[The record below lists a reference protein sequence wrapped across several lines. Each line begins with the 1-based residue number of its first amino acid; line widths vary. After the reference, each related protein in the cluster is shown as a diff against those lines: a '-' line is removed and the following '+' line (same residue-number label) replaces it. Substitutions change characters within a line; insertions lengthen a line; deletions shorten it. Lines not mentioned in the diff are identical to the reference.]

1 MSSMTIPS
9 GIHAFR
15 HRNYRLFF
23 AGQATSLI
31 GTWMQQV
38 AQAWLVLL
46 LTGDVLWLGVIAAA
60 QFIPVLVLGLFAGV
74 LADALPKR
82 RTLLVTQAAKMC
94 LSIALAFIAIANI
107 ESFPLLL
114 VIALMIGTA
123 NAFDMPVRQSFV
135 VEMVGREDIGNA
147 VALNSAMFNSARII
161 GPAIA
166 GLLIGAVGVAA
177 AFVIDALS
185 FLAVIAALLLMDLS
199 QLRPSARIARPHSVG
214 DVRVPLAEGL
224 GYVRRT
230 PLVLIAVLVIG
241 LVSTVAINFSVII
254 PAYARDVLHGDA
266 ATYGFLM
273 AASGVGSLLAAL
285 WLAFGAGGKP
295 RRIAGGAI
303 ALGIGETI
311 LAMSTAIP
319 VSMLI
324 MVAVGF
330 GAITMATSAN
340 TTMQLAVP
348 DELRGRVMSVYTTI
362 FAGSTPIGGP
372 IMAAIA
378 SWAGVA
384 VSLAVGGL
392 LSVVVGVVA
401 FVRLRQLGLDRPV
414 ALARPT
420 AAPYASGAPKTSAAL
435 RPPNPNEVLNTRS

>member
-1 MSSMTIPS
+1 MTSSIHLPR
-9 GIHAFR
+9 GIYAFR

-60 QFIPVLVLGLFAGV
+60 QFIPVLLLGLPAGV

-82 RTLLVTQAAKMC
+82 RTLVITQAVKMS
-94 LSIALAFIAIANI
+94 LSASLAVIAITNV

-114 VIALMIGTA
+114 GIALAIGTA
-123 NAFDMPVRQSFV
+123 NAFDMPIRQSFV

-161 GPAIA
+161 GPAVA
-166 GLLIGAVGVAA
+166 GLLIGAVGIAA

-185 FLAVIAALLLMDLS
+185 FLAVIGALLLMDERE
-199 QLRPSARIARPHSVG
+199 LRPAPPIARPHSLG
-214 DVRVPLAEGL
+214 EIRVQLAEGL
-224 GYVRRT
+224 HYVRRT
-230 PLVLIAVLVIG
+230 PLVFIAVVVIG
-241 LVSTVAINFSVII
+241 LVSTVALNFSVIM
-254 PAYARDVLHGDA
+254 PAYAKDVLHGDA

-285 WLAFGAGGKP
+285 WLAFGSGARP
-295 RRIAGGAI
+295 RRIAFGAI
-303 ALGIGETI
+303 ALGIGEAI
-311 LAMSTAIP
+311 LALSTSIP
-319 VSMLI
+319 ASMLI
-324 MVAVGF
+324 MVGVGF
-330 GAITMATSAN
+330 GSITMAASAN

-348 DELRGRVMSVYTTI
+348 DNLRGRVMSVYTTI

-372 IMAAIA
+372 IMGAIA
-378 SWAGVA
+378 SVAGIA
-384 VSLAVGGL
+384 VSLAIGGL
-392 LSVVVGVVA
+392 LSVGIGIAA
-401 FVRLRQLGLDRPV
+401 FARLRRLGLDRPV
-414 ALARPT
+414 DMPPAT
-420 AAPYASGAPKTSAAL
+420 AYASGAPKTSAAL
-435 RPPNPNEVLNTRS
+435 RPPNPNEVLSTRS

>member
-1 MSSMTIPS
+1 MTSSIHLPR
-9 GIHAFR
+9 GIYAFR

-60 QFIPVLVLGLFAGV
+60 QFIPVLLLGLPAGV

-82 RTLLVTQAAKMC
+82 RTLVITQAVKMS
-94 LSIALAFIAIANI
+94 LSASLAVIAITNV

-114 VIALMIGTA
+114 GIALAIGTA
-123 NAFDMPVRQSFV
+123 NAFDMPIRQSFV

-161 GPAIA
+161 GPAVA
-166 GLLIGAVGVAA
+166 GLLIGAVGIAA

-185 FLAVIAALLLMDLS
+185 FLAVIGALLLMDERE
-199 QLRPSARIARPHSVG
+199 LRPAPPIARPHSLG
-214 DVRVPLAEGL
+214 EIRVQLAEGL
-224 GYVRRT
+224 HYVRRT
-230 PLVLIAVLVIG
+230 PLVFIAVVVIG
-241 LVSTVAINFSVII
+241 LVSTVALNFSVIM
-254 PAYARDVLHGDA
+254 PAYAKDVLHGDA

-285 WLAFGAGGKP
+285 WLAFGSGARP
-295 RRIAGGAI
+295 RRIAFGAI
-303 ALGIGETI
+303 ALGIGEAI
-311 LAMSTAIP
+311 LALSTSIP
-319 VSMLI
+319 ASMLI
-324 MVAVGF
+324 MVGVGF
-330 GAITMATSAN
+330 GSITMAASAN

-348 DELRGRVMSVYTTI
+348 DNLRGRVMSVYTTI

-372 IMAAIA
+372 IMGAIA
-378 SWAGVA
+378 SVAGIA
-384 VSLAVGGL
+384 VSLAIGGL
-392 LSVVVGVVA
+392 LSVGIGIAA
-401 FVRLRQLGLDRPV
+401 FARLRRLGLDRPV
-414 ALARPT
+414 EMPP
-420 AAPYASGAPKTSAAL
+420 AATYAPGVPKTSAAL
-435 RPPNPNEVLNTRS
+435 RPPNPNEVLSTRS

>member
-1 MSSMTIPS
+1 MSMVHVPR
-9 GIHAFR
+9 GIQAFR

-60 QFIPVLVLGLFAGV
+60 QFIPVLVLGLPAGV

-82 RTLLVTQAAKMC
+82 RTLVVTQAVKMS
-94 LSIALAFIAIANI
+94 LSATLAVVAITNL

-114 VIALMIGTA
+114 GIALAIGTA
-123 NAFDMPVRQSFV
+123 NAFDMPIRQSFV

-161 GPAIA
+161 GPAVA
-166 GLLIGAVGVAA
+166 GLLIGAVGIAA

-185 FLAVIAALLLMDLS
+185 FLAVIGALLLMDERE
-199 QLRPSARIARPHSVG
+199 LRPAPPIARPHNVSEI
-214 DVRVPLAEGL
+214 RVQLAEGL
-224 GYVRRT
+224 HYVRQT
-230 PLVLIAVLVIG
+230 PLVFIAVVVIG
-241 LVSTVAINFSVII
+241 LVSTVALNFSVIM
-254 PAYARDVLHGDA
+254 PAYAKDVLHGDA

-285 WLAFGAGGKP
+285 WLAFGSGARP
-295 RRIAGGAI
+295 RRIAIGAVL
-303 ALGIGETI
+303 LGIGETV
-311 LAMSTAIP
+311 LALSTSIP
-319 VSMLI
+319 ASMLI
-324 MVAVGF
+324 MVGVGF
-330 GAITMATSAN
+330 GSITMAASAN

-348 DELRGRVMSVYTTI
+348 DMLRGRVMSVYTTI

-372 IMAAIA
+372 IMGAIA
-378 SWAGVA
+378 SVAGTA

-392 LSVVVGVVA
+392 LSVGIGVAA
-401 FVRLRQLGLDRPV
+401 FARLRQLGLDRPV
-414 ALARPT
+414 AMPPAVTP
-420 AAPYASGAPKTSAAL
+420 PYASGAPNTNAAL
-435 RPPNPNEVLNTRS
+435 RPPNPNEVLSTRS